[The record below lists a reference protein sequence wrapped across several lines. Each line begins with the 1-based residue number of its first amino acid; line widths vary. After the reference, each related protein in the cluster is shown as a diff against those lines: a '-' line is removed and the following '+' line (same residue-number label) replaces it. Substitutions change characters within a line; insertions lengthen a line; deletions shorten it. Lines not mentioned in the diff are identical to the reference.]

1 MNNLG
6 ALYQDQGNLEAAE
19 PLYRRAFLSR
29 EAQLG
34 GEHPKT
40 LSSMY
45 NLATLLEAKGQLQ
58 EAEDAWT
65 WIFIIDN
72 HYPSVIGHH
81 KLSLIIFCL
90 FSLVLMRRMW
100 ENNPPSN
107 LTRHIQVQP
116 KGV

>member
-34 GEHPKT
+34 SEHPKT

-58 EAEDAWT
+58 EAEDSKGLVQR
-65 WIFIIDN
+65 ISIIDN
-72 HYPSVIGHH
+72 HYQ
-81 KLSLIIFCL
+81 SLITI
-90 FSLVLMRRMW
+90 
-100 ENNPPSN
+100 N
-107 LTRHIQVQP
+107 HH
-116 KGV
+116 